1 MKRMKIEEL
10 LAWAYG
16 QELPKAGRDGR
27 QGPVMASPCFAG
39 LATLGTHIDAS
50 NGFGLFPDLAADADP
65 HPDAILVDKAVRA
78 FGDAWF
84 EAPAGYDVL
93 GDVVPVGDEP
103 MTAEERAEAHAR
115 GLAMVPI
122 MLQGRMPGTL
132 IRHALLGSVPEWR
145 GPDVV
150 QRKTLRNSQGGSA
163 WFRKVWR
170 SAGEGR
176 PEIAIEIDGFDR
188 VRRRPHPG
196 AYRKTVLTPDLA
208 GLVADR
214 IGYQAYV
221 ISLAALAGD
230 LDGRLDEHGVDGPA
244 LRLWPWEPHGKR
256 DGAAVEFGGKMA
268 GSSSV
273 GHEAA

>member
-1 MKRMKIEEL
+1 MKRIKIEDL
-10 LAWAYG
+10 LAWAYR
-16 QELPKAGRDGR
+16 QELPKAGWSGR

-50 NGFGLFPDLAADADP
+50 NGFGLFPDLSADAEP
-65 HPDAILVDKAVRA
+65 HPDAIAVDKVVRS
-78 FGDAWF
+78 FRDAWF
-84 EAPAGYDVL
+84 EAPEGYDVL

-103 MTAEERAEAHAR
+103 MTDDERAEAHAR

-145 GPDVV
+145 RPDIV
-150 QRKTLRNSQGGSA
+150 QRKTVRNAQGGAA

-170 SAGEGR
+170 AAGEGR

-188 VRRRPHPG
+188 VRRRPHPA
-196 AYRKTVLTPDLA
+196 AYRKTVFAPDLA

-214 IGYQAYV
+214 IAYQAYV

-230 LDGRLDEHGVDGPA
+230 LDGRLAEHGVDGPG
-244 LRLWPWEPHGKR
+244 LRLWPWEAEGER
-256 DGAAVEFGGKMA
+256 DGAAVEFGGKPEGVSSA
-268 GSSSV
+268 GRD
-273 GHEAA
+273 AA